1 MIKSYI
7 VKELINEMKDRMPQ
21 DHSLASYLINTLCIG
36 KEAAYRRLRGEV
48 AFTLDEIAIISCN
61 LGISI
66 DQIIGNHLAN
76 RVTFN
81 MNLLHKSDL
90 LESYHEII
98 EHYHQLL
105 YLIKGDDNTEIY
117 TASNTIPFV
126 LYSSYEYLTKFRLC
140 QWIYQNGE
148 IQAPNSLSE
157 VQIPEKLIIA
167 HKRLSES
174 AKKSGKTYFIWD
186 NSIFHSF
193 VKEIQYFAGLKL
205 ISAKDVIQ
213 LKKELQQLL
222 TDLEYL
228 SVKGEFN
235 NGNKLS
241 IYLSNINFET
251 TYSYISKKNFE
262 VSLFSIYSLNSM
274 DSQNPH
280 ICRMQKKW
288 IQSLKR
294 HSTQISESGETQRIA
309 FLEKQKN
316 IIAAL

>member
-1 MIKSYI
+1 MRNKNGEYRLLKRTILT
-7 VKELINEMKDRMPQ
+7 VFHVRFVFVLFE
-21 DHSLASYLINTLCIG
+21 TLGFC
-36 KEAAYRRLRGEV
+36 
-48 AFTLDEIAIISCN
+48 
-61 LGISI
+61 
-66 DQIIGNHLAN
+66 
-76 RVTFN
+76 
-81 MNLLHKSDL
+81 KSDRVVFP
-90 LESYHEII
+90 
-98 EHYHQLL
+98 
-105 YLIKGDDNTEIY
+105 D
-117 TASNTIPFV
+117 
-126 LYSSYEYLTKFRLC
+126 
-140 QWIYQNGE
+140 
-148 IQAPNSLSE
+148 
-157 VQIPEKLIIA
+157 
-167 HKRLSES
+167 
-174 AKKSGKTYFIWD
+174 
-186 NSIFHSF
+186 
-193 VKEIQYFAGLKL
+193 
-205 ISAKDVIQ
+205 
-213 LKKELQQLL
+213 
-222 TDLEYL
+222 L

>member
-1 MIKSYI
+1 MMKSYI

-21 DHSLASYLINTLCIG
+21 GQNLANYLTNALYIG

-66 DQIIGNHLAN
+66 DQIIGNYLAN

-90 LESYHEII
+90 LESYHEI
-98 EHYHQLL
+98 L
-105 YLIKGDDNTEIY
+105 
-117 TASNTIPFV
+117 ASNTIPFV
-126 LYSSYEYLTKFRLC
+126 RYSSYEYLTKFRLC
-140 QWIYQNGE
+140 QWIYQNGK
-148 IQAPNSLSE
+148 IKAPNSLSE
-157 VQIPEKLIIA
+157 MQIPEKLVTI
-167 HKRLSES
+167 HSKLSES
-174 AKKSGKTYFIWD
+174 AKKSGKTCFIWD

-193 VKEIQYFAGLKL
+193 VKEIKYFAGLKL

-222 TDLEYL
+222 TD
-228 SVKGEFN
+228 

-251 TYSYISKKNFE
+251 TYSYISKKDFE
-262 VSLFSIYSLNSM
+262 ISLFSIYSPNFM
-274 DSQNPH
+274 DSQSPH

-294 HSTQISESGETQRIA
+294 HSIQISESGETQRIA
-309 FLEKQKN
+309 FLKKQKN
-316 IIAAL
+316 IITAL

>member
-21 DHSLASYLINTLCIG
+21 DQSLASYLINTLCIG

-98 EHYHQLL
+98 ERYHQLL

-148 IQAPNSLSE
+148 IKAPNSLSE

-174 AKKSGKTYFIWD
+174 AKKSGKRKT
-186 NSIFHSF
+186 
-193 VKEIQYFAGLKL
+193 
-205 ISAKDVIQ
+205 
-213 LKKELQQLL
+213 
-222 TDLEYL
+222 
-228 SVKGEFN
+228 
-235 NGNKLS
+235 
-241 IYLSNINFET
+241 
-251 TYSYISKKNFE
+251 
-262 VSLFSIYSLNSM
+262 
-274 DSQNPH
+274 
-280 ICRMQKKW
+280 R
-288 IQSLKR
+288 
-294 HSTQISESGETQRIA
+294 
-309 FLEKQKN
+309 
-316 IIAAL
+316 

>member
-1 MIKSYI
+1 MG
-7 VKELINEMKDRMPQ
+7 Q
-21 DHSLASYLINTLCIG
+21 
-36 KEAAYRRLRGEV
+36 
-48 AFTLDEIAIISCN
+48 
-61 LGISI
+61 
-66 DQIIGNHLAN
+66 QHLSFF
-76 RVTFN
+76 R
-81 MNLLHKSDL
+81 KR
-90 LESYHEII
+90 
-98 EHYHQLL
+98 
-105 YLIKGDDNTEIY
+105 
-117 TASNTIPFV
+117 NTI
-126 LYSSYEYLTKFRLC
+126 LC
-140 QWIYQNGE
+140 RIKANICKGCHP
-148 IQAPNSLSE
+148 A
-157 VQIPEKLIIA
+157 
-167 HKRLSES
+167 
-174 AKKSGKTYFIWD
+174 
-186 NSIFHSF
+186 
-193 VKEIQYFAGLKL
+193 
-205 ISAKDVIQ
+205 
-213 LKKELQQLL
+213 KKELQQLL

>member
-1 MIKSYI
+1 MKSYI

-21 DHSLASYLINTLCIG
+21 GQNLANYLTNALYIG

-66 DQIIGNHLAN
+66 DQIIGNYLAN

-90 LESYHEII
+90 LESYHEIL
-98 EHYHQLL
+98 ERYHQLL

-117 TASNTIPFV
+117 IASNTIPFV

-140 QWIYQNGE
+140 QWIYQNGK
-148 IQAPNSLSE
+148 IKAPNSLSE
-157 VQIPEKLIIA
+157 MQIPEKLVTI
-167 HKRLSES
+167 HSKLSES
-174 AKKSGKTYFIWD
+174 AKKSGKTCFIWD

-193 VKEIQYFAGLKL
+193 VKEIKYFAGLKL
-205 ISAKDVIQ
+205 ISTKDVIQ

-222 TDLEYL
+222 TDMECL
-228 SVKGEFN
+228 SIKGEFN

-251 TYSYISKKNFE
+251 TYSYISKKDFE
-262 VSLFSIYSLNSM
+262 ISLFSIYSPNFM
-274 DSQNPH
+274 DSQSPH

-294 HSTQISESGETQRIA
+294 HSIQISESGETQRIA
-309 FLEKQKN
+309 FLKKQKN
-316 IIAAL
+316 IITAL

>member
-1 MIKSYI
+1 MCAIKY
-7 VKELINEMKDRMPQ
+7 
-21 DHSLASYLINTLCIG
+21 
-36 KEAAYRRLRGEV
+36 
-48 AFTLDEIAIISCN
+48 F
-61 LGISI
+61 
-66 DQIIGNHLAN
+66 
-76 RVTFN
+76 F
-81 MNLLHKSDL
+81 LL
-90 LESYHEII
+90 
-98 EHYHQLL
+98 
-105 YLIKGDDNTEIY
+105 N
-117 TASNTIPFV
+117 N
-126 LYSSYEYLTKFRLC
+126 
-140 QWIYQNGE
+140 
-148 IQAPNSLSE
+148 
-157 VQIPEKLIIA
+157 PEKLIIA

-205 ISAKDVIQ
+205 ISVKDVIQ

-235 NGNKLS
+235 NGNKLP

>member
-1 MIKSYI
+1 
-7 VKELINEMKDRMPQ
+7 
-21 DHSLASYLINTLCIG
+21 
-36 KEAAYRRLRGEV
+36 
-48 AFTLDEIAIISCN
+48 
-61 LGISI
+61 
-66 DQIIGNHLAN
+66 
-76 RVTFN
+76 
-81 MNLLHKSDL
+81 MNLLYKSDL

-98 EHYHQLL
+98 ERYHQLL
-105 YLIKGDDNTEIY
+105 YLIKGDNNTEIY

-148 IQAPNSLSE
+148 IKAPNSLSE

-174 AKKSGKTYFIWD
+174 AKKNGKTYFIWD

>member
-21 DHSLASYLINTLCIG
+21 DQSLASYLINTLCIG
-36 KEAAYRRLRGEV
+36 KEGAYRRLRGEV

-66 DQIIGNHLAN
+66 DQIIGNYLAN

-148 IQAPNSLSE
+148 IKAPNSLSE

-205 ISAKDVIQ
+205 ISVKDVIQ

-228 SVKGEFN
+228 SVKGSSIMVINYPFICQTLIL
-235 NGNKLS
+235 KRLTATFPKRTLRSAFSVSTLS
-241 IYLSNINFET
+241 IPWIRKIL
-251 TYSYISKKNFE
+251 ISAG
-262 VSLFSIYSLNSM
+262 
-274 DSQNPH
+274 
-280 ICRMQKKW
+280 C
-288 IQSLKR
+288 KR
-294 HSTQISESGETQRIA
+294 NG
-309 FLEKQKN
+309 FNL
-316 IIAAL
+316 

>member
-1 MIKSYI
+1 MGNQVLPAPASQ
-7 VKELINEMKDRMPQ
+7 VTSP
-21 DHSLASYLINTLCIG
+21 DHPEEPILPAPVP
-36 KEAAYRRLRGEV
+36 EV
-48 AFTLDEIAIISCN
+48 AL
-61 LGISI
+61 
-66 DQIIGNHLAN
+66 
-76 RVTFN
+76 
-81 MNLLHKSDL
+81 
-90 LESYHEII
+90 
-98 EHYHQLL
+98 
-105 YLIKGDDNTEIY
+105 
-117 TASNTIPFV
+117 
-126 LYSSYEYLTKFRLC
+126 
-140 QWIYQNGE
+140 
-148 IQAPNSLSE
+148 
-157 VQIPEKLIIA
+157 
-167 HKRLSES
+167 
-174 AKKSGKTYFIWD
+174 
-186 NSIFHSF
+186 
-193 VKEIQYFAGLKL
+193 QYFAGLKL
-205 ISAKDVIQ
+205 ISVKDVIQ

-235 NGNKLS
+235 NGNKLP